1 MRLDRDEFAI
11 TYDPAKV
18 APAEIIATIRETGYT
33 ARVVSGDGKSLRE
46 PVVSSL
52 PLGFAPLDEAL
63 AQARRERK
71 PVVLDFFAEWCAP
84 CVRMEK
90 TTFKDE
96 RVKALL
102 GRCVFVRVD
111 TDKQADIAKRM
122 AVEGLPD
129 IRFALPDGRVISL
142 SVPNSK
148 SYSGRWRTNRYRGS
162 LNLEEESVAR
172 FRKALEARDFIT
184 AL

>member
-33 ARVVSGDGKSLRE
+33 ARVVSGKGKASRE
-46 PVVSSL
+46 SIVSSL
-52 PLGFAPLDEAL
+52 PRGFAVLDEAL
-63 AQARRERK
+63 ARAQRERK
-71 PVVLDFFAEWCAP
+71 PVVLDFYAEWCAP
-84 CVRMEK
+84 CLRMEK
-90 TTFKDE
+90 NTFRDD

-111 TDKQADIAKRM
+111 TDKQPDIARRM

-129 IRFALPDGRVISL
+129 IRFVLPDGRVIRRLRSFQDAE
-142 SVPNSK
+142 SFRSE
-148 SYSGRWRTNRYRGS
+148 
-162 LNLEEESVAR
+162 LEELL
-172 FRKALEARDFIT
+172 RKMENE
-184 AL
+184 

>member
-33 ARVVSGDGKSLRE
+33 ARLVSGKGKASRE
-46 PVVSSL
+46 SIVSSL
-52 PLGFAPLDEAL
+52 PRGFALLDEAL
-63 AQARRERK
+63 ARAQRERK
-71 PVVLDFFAEWCAP
+71 PVVLDFYAEWCAP
-84 CVRMEK
+84 CLRMEK
-90 TTFKDE
+90 TTFRDD

-111 TDKQADIAKRM
+111 TDKQPDIARRM

-129 IRFALPDGRVISL
+129 IRFALPDGRVIRRLRSFQDAE
-142 SVPNSK
+142 SFS
-148 SYSGRWRTNRYRGS
+148 SE
-162 LNLEEESVAR
+162 LEELL
-172 FRKALEARDFIT
+172 RKMENE
-184 AL
+184 